1 MTSTVLPT
9 QPATGRAP
17 VSAPVRRRR
26 SSRLLL
32 VGVVLAVLGALGG
45 VVLYQVSGQR
55 EPVVVMAT
63 TVPFGQVVER
73 ADVREVPLAAEAG
86 LVTVPWGDVDSVIG
100 RVAATDLLAGQAITP
115 ESVVVAGPP
124 AIGDAVV
131 GVSLGP
137 GRLPV
142 TPLSVRDQVLVVAV
156 GDPRVPTR
164 ATVLRVGEPDAAGK
178 RTVDVLVDESAAV
191 ELARVSADDRAVL
204 VHVAGR

>member
-9 QPATGRAP
+9 QPATGRVP

-86 LVTVPWGDVDSVIG
+86 LATVPWRDVDSVVG

-115 ESVVVAGPP
+115 DSVVVAGPP
-124 AIGDAVV
+124 VAGDAVV

-156 GDPRVPTR
+156 GDPGVPTR

-191 ELARVSADDRAVL
+191 ALARVSADDRAVL